1 MKERGI
7 NNTFK
12 KIIFESSEMVFLADD
27 SYPYNIFYSNQAF
40 ENQIGQF
47 LDERNLVG
55 LGLDINSYIFNEE
68 LILTFMGV
76 EYTFFLELPQ
86 ENASNYFLFY
96 KGKELRGQGLPNK
109 NDSQYF
115 FRNAID
121 LIGIGQESFLTW
133 VSSSIKPILGYS
145 PEEIINIELCSYFH
159 PDDLEK
165 VKSLLF
171 DIRQERKN
179 TNFEARLLSKSG
191 AYRWFEFN
199 VHFIVGKFYAVARDI
214 TAFKTTL
221 EQKQDL
227 NELYALGE
235 KLSHLGFWEINTAS
249 NSVYFSDELCAIF
262 GLKKDTELPLEGMIN
277 LFQPVDRALVKNAIS
292 SLISSSKE
300 VDLLL
305 QVKAGEDGLKWI
317 QLSGRAQVLT
327 NQPSRIF
334 GTIQDVSKDQEYLN
348 QLALFKEI
356 LEAYPDGVFLTNLS
370 GEIIFF
376 NKEAVKKYG
385 AEDAQSFPKE
395 IAKLE
400 PLFEQK
406 EVWENHISQ
415 LGSEGIK
422 TYQSKIHQ
430 ESGEDLNV
438 EIAAK
443 LVQIQETSYIISSVR
458 EISEIRQISQSEK
471 VPSDFLTH
479 LTEQIPG
486 ALYQFVV
493 DKEGEMKFSYM
504 SPGIKNLLGLKD
516 NELADF
522 KDVGKAIS
530 KVHPEDM
537 ANVLTSTVSSARKLS
552 PWTCKFRIIKPE
564 SQNYKWVLGAAK
576 PELLENGD
584 VVWYGYLT
592 DITDQKQ
599 FEDKLKDAKEEAL
612 KASQIKS
619 EFLSIISHELRTPL
633 NAISG
638 SVYSLLQDDHTTVQA
653 AAFNTI
659 NFAVDNL
666 ITMINDLLDFQ
677 KIEAGKLTLEVSP
690 MNLEEV
696 IKHVISGLEYH
707 AKDSGNKLNLHFNKD
722 INMEVKGDKVRLSQV
737 LNNLITNALKFTDNG
752 NVDLT
757 VDVKKNEADRI
768 RIYFEVKDNGI
779 GIAPEHK
786 DRIFNEFDQVQHSFS
801 KKYGGTGLG
810 LAITKKLLGLM
821 ESQINL
827 HSEIGAGSTFFFEIE
842 FEKVF
847 GQPGLEANTEHK
859 PVVEFK
865 PAKVEAA
872 PQVEAEK
879 EAPETET
886 PQVEKEETVAEPEK
900 PEVKRPKSLDEVKLL
915 MAEDNDVNALVLGK
929 IIKKWGIQYHRVSN
943 GKLAVEAVQ
952 DGEYDCILM
961 DIQMPVMNGFDAT
974 EKIKE
979 ITDVP
984 VLALSA
990 ADKVEVMER
999 IEKTGF
1005 DGYVAKPI
1013 DASELLRKIKEVL
1026 KIASQSA

>member
-109 NDSQYF
+109 NESQYF

-133 VSSSIKPILGYS
+133 VSSSVKSILGYS

-179 TNFEARLLSKSG
+179 TNFEGRLLSKDG
-191 AYRWFEFN
+191 TYKWFEFN
-199 VHFIVGKFYAVARDI
+199 VHLIVGKFYAVAREI
-214 TAFKTTL
+214 TEYKSEL
-221 EQKQDL
+221 EKRQEL

-235 KLSHLGFWEINTAS
+235 KLIHIGFWEIDTKN
-249 NSVYFSDELCAIF
+249 NNVYFSEELCNIF
-262 GLKKDTELPLEGMIN
+262 GLKKNTELPLEGMIN
-277 LFQPVDRALVKNAIS
+277 LFQPGDRSLVKNAIS

-305 QVKAGEDGLKWI
+305 QVKAGEDGFKWV
-317 QLSGRAQVLT
+317 QLLGRAHVLT
-327 NQPSRIF
+327 NGTSRIF

-356 LEAYPDGVFLTNLS
+356 LENYPEGVFLTNLS
-370 GEIIFF
+370 GEIIFY

-385 AEDAQSFPKE
+385 AKDTQAFPKV
-395 IAKLE
+395 ISKLE
-400 PLFEQK
+400 PLFAKK
-406 EVWENHISQ
+406 EVWDNHISQ
-415 LGSEGIK
+415 LSSDGIK
-422 TYQSKIHQ
+422 TYQSSL
-430 ESGEDLNV
+430 EREDGSSLPL

-443 LVQIQETSYIISSVR
+443 LVQIHEQSYVVSSVR
-458 EISEIRQISQSEK
+458 EVPENRLVSQTDK

-493 DKEGEMKFSYM
+493 DKEGEMKFSYL
-504 SPGIKNLLGLKD
+504 SPGIKNLLDLKE
-516 NELADF
+516 NELSDF

-530 KVHPEDM
+530 KVHPEDI
-537 ANVLTSTVSSARKLS
+537 ADVLTSTVSSARKLS
-552 PWTCKFRIIKPE
+552 PWSCKFRIIEPVTK
-564 SQNYKWVLGAAK
+564 NYKWVLGAAK
-576 PELLENGD
+576 PELMENGD

-592 DITDQKQ
+592 DITDQKR
-599 FEDKLKDAKEEAL
+599 FEDRLKNAKEEAL

-638 SVYSLLQDDHTTVQA
+638 SVYSLLQDDHTPVQA
-653 AAFNTI
+653 SAYNTI

-677 KIEAGKLTLEVSP
+677 KIEAGKLTLEVGP

-696 IKHVISGLEYH
+696 VKHVVSGLEYH
-707 AKDSGNKLNLHFNKD
+707 AKDSGNQLNLHFNKD

-757 VDVKKNEADRI
+757 VDVRKNEEDRI
-768 RIYFEVKDNGI
+768 KIYFEVKDSGI
-779 GIAPEHK
+779 GIAAEHK

-810 LAITKKLLGLM
+810 LAITKKLLNLM
-821 ESQINL
+821 NSKIDL
-827 HSEIGAGSTFFFEIE
+827 HSEVGAGSTFFFEIE

-847 GQPGLEANTEHK
+847 AQPGLESTLEHK
-859 PVVEFK
+859 PVVEIK
-865 PAKVEAA
+865 PARVVPAPEVEEAQTEQ
-872 PQVEAEK
+872 PQVK
-879 EAPETET
+879 EA
-886 PQVEKEETVAEPEK
+886 QVAKEPAK
-900 PEVKRPKSLDEVKLL
+900 PHVKKPKSLAEVKLL

-979 ITDVP
+979 ISDVP

-999 IEKTGF
+999 IEKAGF

-1026 KIASQSA
+1026 KISSQSV